1 MTEKTAAEPLYPD
14 DHDLGRLHEW
24 RLPRQDSPEHLTVE
38 AQFIGLGTSQEDMHS
53 HSGPVLTD
61 DRRCLACRWFEAR
74 MFLTKDEGQRYL
86 LYKVGASN
94 IPGEIDM
101 IRYRYVKDAYEAVLC
116 MSVPHNT
123 DPKARFLGAPVK
135 DMFTTAGAFDD
146 AIGQALTH
154 YRISTSTHKA
164 ASRAGWSS

>member
-1 MTEKTAAEPLYPD
+1 MAEKTVAEPLYPD
-14 DHDLGRLHEW
+14 DHDLGVTRKW
-24 RLPRQDSPEHLTVE
+24 SLPRQDSPAHLIVS
-38 AQFIGLGTSQEDMHS
+38 AQFIGLGTSQEDVHS

-74 MFLTKDEGQRYL
+74 LFLTKEEDQRYL

-94 IPGEIDM
+94 IPGEVDR
-101 IRYRYVKDAYEAVLC
+101 IRYRHAKDAFEAVLF

-123 DPKARFLGAPVK
+123 DPKARFLGAPAK
-135 DMFTTAGAFDD
+135 DMFITAGAFDD

-164 ASRAGWSS
+164 GSRTGWSS